1 MTQPASTQPPVRQ
14 TIRLESLETP
24 GADRASRAAELLLA
38 GFAGTGSSYVQDIDA
53 TRMEIA
59 ELASRCDVLTVAI
72 SDEDELVGLIGG
84 RSDYDGHVWELHPLV
99 VHPNHRRRGIG
110 RLLIE
115 HLEKVAAERGAS
127 TLWLGSDDEAGLT
140 SIGEC
145 DLYPDPLEALRA
157 LQDLQ
162 GHPFPF
168 YLRCGFAVVGVL
180 PDANGPGKPDIF
192 MAKRVAR
199 PSGSADSS

>member
-1 MTQPASTQPPVRQ
+1 MTQPASSQSPVRQ

-24 GADRASRAAELLLA
+24 DADRASRAAELLVA
-38 GFAGTGSSYVQDIDA
+38 GFAGTGSSYAQDLDA
-53 TRMEIA
+53 ARMEIA
-59 ELASRCDVLTVAI
+59 ELASKCDLLTVAI
-72 SDEDELVGLIGG
+72 TDEDELVGLIGG

-110 RLLIE
+110 RMLIK
-115 HLEKVAAERGAS
+115 HLEKVAAESGAS

-145 DLYPDPLEALRA
+145 DLYPDPLEALRR
-157 LQDLQ
+157 LTDRH

-168 YLRCGFAVVGVL
+168 YLKCGFAVVGVL

-192 MAKRVAR
+192 MAKRLA
-199 PSGSADSS
+199 PHPEPAGG

>member
-1 MTQPASTQPPVRQ
+1 MTQPASSQSPVRQ
-14 TIRLESLETP
+14 TIRLESLKAST
-24 GADRASRAAELLLA
+24 ADRASRAAELLVA
-38 GFAGTGSSYVQDIDA
+38 GFAGTGSSYAQDLDTA
-53 TRMEIA
+53 RMEIA
-59 ELASRCDVLTVAI
+59 ALASECDLLTVAI
-72 SDEDELVGLIGG
+72 TDEDELVGLIGG

-110 RLLIE
+110 RILIE
-115 HLEKVAAERGAS
+115 HLEKVAAKRGAS

-145 DLYPDPLEALRA
+145 DLYPDPLEALRR
-157 LQDLQ
+157 LTDRH

-168 YLRCGFAVVGVL
+168 YLKCGFAVVGVL

-192 MAKRVAR
+192 MAKRLA
-199 PSGSADSS
+199 PHPEPAGG